1 MKSFIYLDTDT
12 VNSYIAQIDN
22 GLKTLQTQTS
32 QSSSSTEKQIKIIEH
47 DNENQTI
54 LPAGERNPDPVVQH
68 TGRHGQ

>member
-32 QSSSSTEKQIKIIEH
+32 QSSSSTEKPEIFF
-47 DNENQTI
+47 NALTSN
-54 LPAGERNPDPVVQH
+54 NCFPVVLS
-68 TGRHGQ
+68 

>member
-32 QSSSSTEKQIKIIEH
+32 QSSSSTEKQPLKEKLIFLFLEKALMQ
-47 DNENQTI
+47 N
-54 LPAGERNPDPVVQH
+54 
-68 TGRHGQ
+68 

>member
-32 QSSSSTEKQIKIIEH
+32 HLHQQKNSHPILQPLKEKLIFLFLEKA
-47 DNENQTI
+47 
-54 LPAGERNPDPVVQH
+54 LMRN
-68 TGRHGQ
+68 